1 MESHSVDKIAVE
13 VVFATV
19 QRQVLLNLTVNA
31 GSTVEQVIQQSS
43 ILRMFSEID
52 LAVNKVGIWS
62 RTVKLSD
69 VVQDGDRVEIY
80 RPLIA
85 DPKDMRKRRADKA
98 KEEGRANQVTGGR
111 ALPKKVADNEE
122 PIAEQD
128 DGSTH

>member
-1 MESHSVDKIAVE
+1 MDKIAVE

-31 GSTVEQVIQQSS
+31 GTTVEQVIQQSG
-43 ILRMFSEID
+43 ILRMFNDID

-62 RTVKLSD
+62 RTVKLTD

-111 ALPKKVADNEE
+111 PLPKKADDN
-122 PIAEQD
+122 AEAAAAQD
-128 DGSTH
+128 DTQPH